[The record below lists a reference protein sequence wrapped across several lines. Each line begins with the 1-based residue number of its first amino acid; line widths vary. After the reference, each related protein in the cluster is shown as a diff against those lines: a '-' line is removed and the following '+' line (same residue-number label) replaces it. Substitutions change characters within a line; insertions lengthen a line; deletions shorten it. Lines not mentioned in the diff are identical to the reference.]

1 VSPPQNEARW
11 RAGEEEAM
19 TSPEIIIRIH
29 AYPSRRRRPLLDLLP
44 EAFAV
49 LGLSVFILTV
59 LANA

>member
-1 VSPPQNEARW
+1 
-11 RAGEEEAM
+11 M